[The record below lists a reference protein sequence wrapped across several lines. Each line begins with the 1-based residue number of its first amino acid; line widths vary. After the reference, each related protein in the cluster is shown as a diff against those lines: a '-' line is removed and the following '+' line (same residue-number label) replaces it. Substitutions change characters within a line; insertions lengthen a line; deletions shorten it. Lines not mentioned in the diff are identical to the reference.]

1 MNENDLNILLRTN
14 KPVVKDDPAFMLKA
28 RQRMNAVEGIKNEV
42 DRQRKHALIAL
53 SVTLLIG
60 LAAGILIA
68 VFLLLAPIDSIRT
81 LIGEWKLYLALA
93 AAIVVVVITIFGRDR
108 SFLVLNKLHVFPHS
122 KTTREEYLTD

>member
-1 MNENDLNILLRTN
+1 MNDNDLNILLKTN

-42 DRQRKHALIAL
+42 DRQRKHGLIVL

-68 VFLLLAPIDSIRT
+68 VFLLLAPIDSVRA
-81 LIGEWKLYLALA
+81 LIGEWKLYIEVGVSIVFTLI
-93 AAIVVVVITIFGRDR
+93 AIYLGNGISVFVRTIPVI
-108 SFLVLNKLHVFPHS
+108 SLYL
-122 KTTREEYLTD
+122 RETGSRVP

>member
-1 MNENDLNILLRTN
+1 MKDIDIEELLRN
-14 KPVVKDDPAFMLKA
+14 GKPVVKDDPTFLLET
-28 RQRMNAVEGIKNEV
+28 RRRMRDVEGIKDEV
-42 DRQRKHALIAL
+42 DRQRGYGRAVLLITLVIGVLTGILVAA
-53 SVTLLIG
+53 TLL
-60 LAAGILIA
+60 LFPMDS
-68 VFLLLAPIDSIRT
+68 VFA